1 MTRNCVLSGRRSQY
15 VCAGGREH
23 KSIHLAKAT
32 PCRRVTR
39 TALHCCRIR
48 RPPRLRKDAQD
59 CDVDESM
66 GHGARLL
73 YRYGTLIGKRVRA
86 DCSTL
91 FRQPPE
97 FLIAFDHKGQLV
109 RAAEDVSPPCLPE
122 QSRRVDD
129 VKPGVA
135 GAKTTT
141 QSARHRGLQQATREN
156 VALVDNNVV

>member
-1 MTRNCVLSGRRSQY
+1 M
-15 VCAGGREH
+15 
-23 KSIHLAKAT
+23 
-32 PCRRVTR
+32 
-39 TALHCCRIR
+39 R
-48 RPPRLRKDAQD
+48 RPPRLRKDGQD

-73 YRYGTLIGKRVRA
+73 YRYGALPGKRVRA

-91 FRQPPE
+91 VRQPPE
-97 FLIAFDHKGQLV
+97 FVIAFDHKGQLV
-109 RAAEDVSPPCLPE
+109 RASEDASPCLPE
-122 QSRRVDD
+122 LSRRVED

-141 QSARHRGLQQATREN
+141 QSARNRGLHRTTQET